1 MSVTARLMPVV
12 AMLLAALVDGS
23 LNTRPVLAE
32 DNCLTAPNAR
42 APQGSHW
49 YYRTDPV
56 KQSKCW
62 HLRTE
67 GPAAQK
73 PAAQETTETKFSVE
87 GLAATPSKS
96 VSDQLGP
103 SSLELRPAQA
113 AQAADKPTKM
123 NIPNNTQPNRQ
134 AADARAWPNPPV
146 PAAAKVAWPDPPA
159 PTAANNVAW
168 PDPPAPTAA
177 NNVAWPEPPSPGAL
191 SPVRGGAQEVTAENA
206 PATTGTPEEDIKQPQ
221 EVPTHSIKRT
231 GDDAELNGYIAEPK
245 TPLVTQKAM
254 PMSMLLA
261 FGIGLAIAGLVMRLV
276 VRAVFGRRPTVELK
290 RREAV
295 LSTSIA
301 SQRTLPTFGDLA
313 PESDAAVHLDNNVKE
328 SLRKLLKVLEQQTA

>member
-1 MSVTARLMPVV
+1 MSVTARLTPVV

-23 LNTRPVLAE
+23 LNTRHVLAE
-32 DNCLTAPNAR
+32 DNCLSAPNAR

-62 HLRTE
+62 YLRTE

-73 PAAQETTETKFSVE
+73 PAAQETTETKVSVE

-134 AADARAWPNPPV
+134 AANARAWPNPPV
-146 PAAAKVAWPDPPA
+146 PAAAK
-159 PTAANNVAW
+159 VAW

-231 GDDAELNGYIAEPK
+231 GDDAESNGYIAEPK
-245 TPLVTQKAM
+245 TPLVTQKDM

-276 VRAVFGRRPTVELK
+276 VRAVFGRRPTVKLK

>member
-1 MSVTARLMPVV
+1 MSVTARLTPVV

-23 LNTRPVLAE
+23 LNTRHVLAE
-32 DNCLTAPNAR
+32 DNCLSAPNAR

-62 HLRTE
+62 YLRTE

-73 PAAQETTETKFSVE
+73 PAAQETTETKVSVE

-123 NIPNNTQPNRQ
+123 NIPNNTKPNRQ
-134 AADARAWPNPPV
+134 AANARAWPNPTV
-146 PAAAKVAWPDPPA
+146 PAAAK
-159 PTAANNVAW
+159 VAW

-231 GDDAELNGYIAEPK
+231 GDDAESNGYIAEPK
-245 TPLVTQKAM
+245 TPLVTQKDM

-276 VRAVFGRRPTVELK
+276 VRAVFGRRPTVKLK

>member
-1 MSVTARLMPVV
+1 MSVTARLTPVV

-23 LNTRPVLAE
+23 LNTRHVLAE
-32 DNCLTAPNAR
+32 DNCLSAPNAR

-62 HLRTE
+62 YLRTE

-87 GLAATPSKS
+87 GLAVTPPKS

-134 AADARAWPNPPV
+134 AANARAWPNPPV

-168 PDPPAPTAA
+168 PDPPAP
-177 NNVAWPEPPSPGAL
+177 NGSQQRGVARA
-191 SPVRGGAQEVTAENA
+191 
-206 PATTGTPEEDIKQPQ
+206 
-221 EVPTHSIKRT
+221 SITWR
-231 GDDAELNGYIAEPK
+231 
-245 TPLVTQKAM
+245 
-254 PMSMLLA
+254 S
-261 FGIGLAIAGLVMRLV
+261 IAGK
-276 VRAVFGRRPTVELK
+276 GRRAGGHRRK
-290 RREAV
+290 RSSHYR
-295 LSTSIA
+295 
-301 SQRTLPTFGDLA
+301 
-313 PESDAAVHLDNNVKE
+313 DAGGGYKA
-328 SLRKLLKVLEQQTA
+328 TAGSAYSFYQKDG

>member
-1 MSVTARLMPVV
+1 
-12 AMLLAALVDGS
+12 MLLAALVDGS
-23 LNTRPVLAE
+23 LNTRHVLAE
-32 DNCLTAPNAR
+32 DNCLSAPNAR

-62 HLRTE
+62 YLRTE

-134 AADARAWPNPPV
+134 AANARAWPNPTV
-146 PAAAKVAWPDPPA
+146 PAAAK
-159 PTAANNVAW
+159 VAW

-231 GDDAELNGYIAEPK
+231 GDDAESNGYIAEPK
-245 TPLVTQKAM
+245 TPLVTQKEM

-261 FGIGLAIAGLVMRLV
+261 FGIGLVIAGLVMRLV
-276 VRAVFGRRPTVELK
+276 VRAVFGRRPTVKLK

>member
-1 MSVTARLMPVV
+1 MSVTARLTPVV

-23 LNTRPVLAE
+23 LNTRHVLAE
-32 DNCLTAPNAR
+32 DNCLSAPNAR

-62 HLRTE
+62 YLRTE

-73 PAAQETTETKFSVE
+73 PAAQETTETKVSVE

-134 AADARAWPNPPV
+134 AANARAWPNPTV
-146 PAAAKVAWPDPPA
+146 PAAAK
-159 PTAANNVAW
+159 VAW

-231 GDDAELNGYIAEPK
+231 GDDAESNGYIAEPK
-245 TPLVTQKAM
+245 TPLVTQKEM

-261 FGIGLAIAGLVMRLV
+261 FGIGLVIAGLVMRLV
-276 VRAVFGRRPTVELK
+276 VRAVFGRRPTVKLK

>member
-1 MSVTARLMPVV
+1 MSVTARLTPVV

-23 LNTRPVLAE
+23 LNTRHVLAE
-32 DNCLTAPNAR
+32 DNCLSAPNAR

-62 HLRTE
+62 YLRTE

-123 NIPNNTQPNRQ
+123 NTPNNTQPNRQ
-134 AADARAWPNPPV
+134 AANARAWPNPPV
-146 PAAAKVAWPDPPA
+146 PAAAK
-159 PTAANNVAW
+159 VAW

-206 PATTGTPEEDIKQPQ
+206 PATTGTPEEDIKLPQ

-231 GDDAELNGYIAEPK
+231 GDDAESNGYIAEPK
-245 TPLVTQKAM
+245 TPLVTQKEM

-261 FGIGLAIAGLVMRLV
+261 FGIGLVIAGLVMRLV
-276 VRAVFGRRPTVELK
+276 VRAVFERRPTVKLK

-313 PESDAAVHLDNNVKE
+313 PESDVAVHLDNNVKE

>member
-1 MSVTARLMPVV
+1 MSVTARLTPVV

-23 LNTRPVLAE
+23 LNTRHVLAE
-32 DNCLTAPNAR
+32 DNCLSAPNAR

-62 HLRTE
+62 YLRTE

-168 PDPPAPTAA
+168 P
-177 NNVAWPEPPSPGAL
+177 EPPSPGAL
-191 SPVRGGAQEVTAENA
+191 SPVRGSAQEVTAENA
-206 PATTGTPEEDIKQPQ
+206 PATTGTPEEDIKQQQ

-231 GDDAELNGYIAEPK
+231 GNDAESNGYIAEPK
-245 TPLVTQKAM
+245 TPLVTQKEM

-261 FGIGLAIAGLVMRLV
+261 FGIGLVIAGLVMRLV
-276 VRAVFGRRPTVELK
+276 VRAVFERRPTVKLK

-295 LSTSIA
+295 SSTSIA

-313 PESDAAVHLDNNVKE
+313 PESDVAVHLDNNVKE

>member
-1 MSVTARLMPVV
+1 MSVTARLTPVV

-23 LNTRPVLAE
+23 LNTRHVLAE
-32 DNCLTAPNAR
+32 DNCLSAPNAR

-62 HLRTE
+62 YLRTE

-73 PAAQETTETKFSVE
+73 PAAQETTETKVSVE

-168 PDPPAPTAA
+168 P
-177 NNVAWPEPPSPGAL
+177 EPPSPGAL
-191 SPVRGGAQEVTAENA
+191 SPVRGSAQEVTAENA
-206 PATTGTPEEDIKQPQ
+206 PATTGTPEEDIKQQQ

-231 GDDAELNGYIAEPK
+231 GNDAESNGYIAEPK
-245 TPLVTQKAM
+245 TPLVTQKEM

-276 VRAVFGRRPTVELK
+276 VRAVFGRRPTVKLK

>member
-1 MSVTARLMPVV
+1 MSVTARLTPVV

-23 LNTRPVLAE
+23 LNTRHVLAE
-32 DNCLTAPNAR
+32 DNCLSAPNAR

-62 HLRTE
+62 YLRTE

-134 AADARAWPNPPV
+134 AANARAWPNPTV
-146 PAAAKVAWPDPPA
+146 PAAAK
-159 PTAANNVAW
+159 VAW

-231 GDDAELNGYIAEPK
+231 GDDAESNGYIAEPK
-245 TPLVTQKAM
+245 TPLVTQKEM

-261 FGIGLAIAGLVMRLV
+261 FGIGLVIAGLVMRLV
-276 VRAVFGRRPTVELK
+276 VRAVFGRRPTVKLK

>member
-1 MSVTARLMPVV
+1 
-12 AMLLAALVDGS
+12 
-23 LNTRPVLAE
+23 
-32 DNCLTAPNAR
+32 
-42 APQGSHW
+42 
-49 YYRTDPV
+49 
-56 KQSKCW
+56 
-62 HLRTE
+62 
-67 GPAAQK
+67 
-73 PAAQETTETKFSVE
+73 
-87 GLAATPSKS
+87 
-96 VSDQLGP
+96 
-103 SSLELRPAQA
+103 
-113 AQAADKPTKM
+113 
-123 NIPNNTQPNRQ
+123 
-134 AADARAWPNPPV
+134 
-146 PAAAKVAWPDPPA
+146 
-159 PTAANNVAW
+159 VAW

-231 GDDAELNGYIAEPK
+231 GDDAESNGYIAEPK
-245 TPLVTQKAM
+245 TPLVTQKDM

-276 VRAVFGRRPTVELK
+276 VRAVFGRRPTVKLK

>member
-1 MSVTARLMPVV
+1 MSVTARLTPVV

-23 LNTRPVLAE
+23 LNTRHVLAE
-32 DNCLTAPNAR
+32 DNCLSAPNAR

-62 HLRTE
+62 YLRTE

-134 AADARAWPNPPV
+134 AANARAWPNPPV
-146 PAAAKVAWPDPPA
+146 PAAAK
-159 PTAANNVAW
+159 VAW

-231 GDDAELNGYIAEPK
+231 GDDAESNGYIAEPK
-245 TPLVTQKAM
+245 TPLVTQKEM

-261 FGIGLAIAGLVMRLV
+261 FGIGLVIAGLVMRLV
-276 VRAVFGRRPTVELK
+276 VRAVFGRRPTVKLK

>member
-1 MSVTARLMPVV
+1 MSVTARLTPVV

-23 LNTRPVLAE
+23 LNTRHVLAE
-32 DNCLTAPNAR
+32 DNCLSAPNAR

-62 HLRTE
+62 YLRTE

-73 PAAQETTETKFSVE
+73 PAAQETTETKFGVE

-168 PDPPAPTAA
+168 P
-177 NNVAWPEPPSPGAL
+177 EPPSPGAL
-191 SPVRGGAQEVTAENA
+191 SPVRGSAQEVTAENA

-231 GDDAELNGYIAEPK
+231 GDDAESNGYIAEPK
-245 TPLVTQKAM
+245 TPLVTQKEM

-261 FGIGLAIAGLVMRLV
+261 FGIGLVIAGLVMRLV
-276 VRAVFGRRPTVELK
+276 VRAVFERRPTVKLK

-295 LSTSIA
+295 SSTSIA

>member
-1 MSVTARLMPVV
+1 MSVTARLTPVV

-23 LNTRPVLAE
+23 LNTRHVLAE
-32 DNCLTAPNAR
+32 DNCLSAPNAR

-62 HLRTE
+62 YLRTE

-73 PAAQETTETKFSVE
+73 PAAQETTETKVSVE

-168 PDPPAPTAA
+168 P
-177 NNVAWPEPPSPGAL
+177 EPPSPGAL

-231 GDDAELNGYIAEPK
+231 GDDAESNGYIAEPK
-245 TPLVTQKAM
+245 TPLVTQKEM

-276 VRAVFGRRPTVELK
+276 VRAVFGRRPTVKLK

>member
-1 MSVTARLMPVV
+1 MSVTARLTPVV

-32 DNCLTAPNAR
+32 DNCLSAPNAR

-62 HLRTE
+62 YLRTE
-67 GPAAQK
+67 GPATQK
-73 PAAQETTETKFSVE
+73 HAAQEMTETKFSVE
-87 GLAATPSKS
+87 GLPATPSKS

-103 SSLELRPAQA
+103 SPVELRPSQA

-134 AADARAWPNPPV
+134 AGAWPNPPV
-146 PAAAKVAWPDPPA
+146 PAAAAKVAWPDPPA
-159 PTAANNVAW
+159 LTAANSM
-168 PDPPAPTAA
+168 
-177 NNVAWPEPPSPGAL
+177 AWPEPPSSGAP
-191 SPVRGGAQEVTAENA
+191 SPVGGGAGEVTAENA
-206 PATTGTPEEDIKQPQ
+206 PATTTAPEEDGKQTQ

-231 GDDAELNGYIAEPK
+231 GDDAESNRYITEPE
-245 TPLVTQKAM
+245 TPLVTQKEM
-254 PMSMLLA
+254 PTSMLLA
-261 FGIGLAIAGLVMRLV
+261 FGIGLVIVGLVVRLV
-276 VRAVFGRRPTVELK
+276 VRAAFGRRRTVKLK

-295 LSTSIA
+295 LSTGVA
-301 SQRTLPTFGDLA
+301 SQRTLPSFGDLA